1 MYQIF
6 GKKNNIRT
14 ETHLFIVATEQQ
26 QAGKKDLYNF
36 VINHSPKSLQDLIV
50 TTWKMQDAKASL
62 ARRNTPGMD
71 MIRQEATNASSFD
84 GGILIIYDF
93 VKSLS
98 F

>member
-1 MYQIF
+1 M
-6 GKKNNIRT
+6 
-14 ETHLFIVATEQQ
+14 
-26 QAGKKDLYNF
+26 
-36 VINHSPKSLQDLIV
+36 

-71 MIRQEATNASSFD
+71 MIRQEATSASSFD